1 VTSPVAAKIDAA
13 VALMMAVGPRA
24 MVQGE
29 EAKGLGGFH
38 KSHL

>member
-1 VTSPVAAKIDAA
+1 LTSPVAAKIDAA
-13 VALMMAVGPRA
+13 VALMMAVGRA